1 MDKKTEKLLIKKAKK
16 LSKWYEGVFVN
27 PIFWE
32 VNGKH
37 YYMAGFT
44 VGNAPKASAY
54 FTTVGDEERE
64 EAEIAQSYLSLFA
77 DTSNNIF
84 RVGGEHLKIDT
95 AYYTKPLE
103 IPVNS
108 TEVAVIEGYKS
119 FKHLWEVQQKF
130 NLLTNDYHRYHEGLL
145 LREQLTQKDI
155 DHNIE
160 IVNWVN
166 LYQYETLSILVDQ
179 NSMLQAYFG
188 YLETTKEW
196 RSLSRDQRT
205 FVTGITKNIAKMQ
218 ENLRSL
224 NLIESND
231 PEKMITLNLEKAK
244 SDLRIG
250 IAKQKK
256 YIRYPK

>member
-1 MDKKTEKLLIKKAKK
+1 MDKKTGKLLIKKAKK
-16 LSKWYEGVFVN
+16 KSKFYEGVFVN

-32 VNGKH
+32 VNGKR

-44 VGNAPKASAY
+44 VGNTPKATAY
-54 FTTVGDEERE
+54 FTTVGDEKRE
-64 EAEIAQSYLSLFA
+64 EAEIAQSYLSLFS

-108 TEVAVIEGYKS
+108 SEIAVIEGHES

-130 NLLTNDYHRYHEGLL
+130 NQLTNDYHRFHDGLL
-145 LREQLTQKDI
+145 QREQLTQKDI

-179 NSMLQAYFG
+179 NNRLRAYFD

-196 RSLSRDQRT
+196 KDLSRDQRT

-218 ENLRSL
+218 ENRRSL

-231 PEKMITLNLEKAK
+231 PEKMFALNLEKAK

-250 IAKQKK
+250 IEKQKE